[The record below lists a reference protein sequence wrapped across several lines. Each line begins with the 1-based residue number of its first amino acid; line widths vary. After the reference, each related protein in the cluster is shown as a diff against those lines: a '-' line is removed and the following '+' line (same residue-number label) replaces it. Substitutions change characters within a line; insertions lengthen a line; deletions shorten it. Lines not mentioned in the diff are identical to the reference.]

1 MDLSSDSCRRDV
13 QCGLSQMRYIFVGS
27 EGVADELLKLNSLK
41 ESNLITLEEFNTLR
55 NKLLR

>member
-1 MDLSSDSCRRDV
+1 
-13 QCGLSQMRYIFVGS
+13 MRYIFVGS